1 MTDGLSPIPDD
12 GRVFGKLESADPAGW
27 PRRPA
32 GAARRRRS
40 GPHSVSLRAGGRVH
54 VTGTGALSGLRL
66 RVPVAASLQWAVFA
80 TRGSPRACGLSGGF
94 KLGTVTSPPR
104 PRHSLRP
111 GRGRRAVAGQWAAA
125 PPAA

>member
-1 MTDGLSPIPDD
+1 VTDGLSPIPDD
-12 GRVFGKLESADPAGW
+12 GRVFSKLESADPAGW
-27 PRRPA
+27 PRRPGGGPLGDA
-32 GAARRRRS
+32 GP
-40 GPHSVSLRAGGRVH
+40 GPRAGGRVH

-80 TRGSPRACGLSGGF
+80 TRGSSRACGLSGGF
-94 KLGTVTSPPR
+94 KLGTVTSP